1 MRFFYRQ
8 IQADFSGGAITLRTF
23 VKVTKAQ
30 GEKIPTAPLL
40 IMSLV
45 TLGSVTCPLAELIR
59 TNLEDPSKGEYFG
72 KIVWEIRRVRVD
84 DVPSLVSQLLKLRK
98 KTQHEVVLK
107 SGVKF
112 SRKDYPVWK

>member
-8 IQADFSGGAITLRTF
+8 IQADFSGGKITLRTF

-30 GEKIPTAPLL
+30 GEKITTAHLL
-40 IMSLV
+40 IPSLI
-45 TLGSVTCPLAELIR
+45 TLGGITCPRAELIR
-59 TNLEDPSKGEYFG
+59 TNLEDPAKGEYFG
-72 KIVWEIRRVRVD
+72 KIVWEIRRVHTD
-84 DVPSLVSQLLKLRK
+84 DVSSLALQLLKLRK
-98 KTQHEVVLK
+98 RTQYEVVLK